1 MAYTD
6 IRDEEGF
13 ILQLQRMLRDINFLE
28 YDDASVGLSGI
39 YDSRT
44 QYAVMEFQKEN
55 NIPPTGVVDYD
66 TWQSINASHIKYV
79 EDNSV
84 PRAVSIFP
92 KYSGYELI
100 PDKEDGILYVLQ
112 YMLGEIALN
121 DEKMGVV
128 PKTGVYDEAT
138 VNAIRQFKRRNMM
151 DDTAT
156 VDVKTLNRIF
166 DEYERIISSGE

>member
-92 KYSGYELI
+92 KYSGYEII

-128 PKTGVYDEAT
+128 EKTGVYDEAT

-151 DDTAT
+151 DDTDT

>member
-1 MAYTD
+1 M
-6 IRDEEGF
+6 
-13 ILQLQRMLRDINFLE
+13 
-28 YDDASVGLSGI
+28 
-39 YDSRT
+39 
-44 QYAVMEFQKEN
+44 
-55 NIPPTGVVDYD
+55 VDYD

-128 PKTGVYDEAT
+128 EKTGVYDEAT